1 MDKTEL
7 DRFLLR
13 STLGRDHE
21 AERVGTEMSLLL
33 GERHLRREVRGHVFR
48 GRGFSLIELLIGM
61 TILAVGLLSIATM
74 FPTGYS
80 DVTGGGKTTMAA
92 ATARQI
98 LEDMHTIP
106 FGNLGDLNGLDT
118 SVANSLNA
126 VAPVDATKDP
136 GRTIARNIATR
147 WMATFA
153 ATGATGQISVTSP
166 SATLR
171 QITVT
176 VRFPRGI
183 SNVGMLQGPLNLRLA
198 TIISSL

>member
-1 MDKTEL
+1 
-7 DRFLLR
+7 
-13 STLGRDHE
+13 
-21 AERVGTEMSLLL
+21 MSLLL
-33 GERHLRREVRGHVFR
+33 GERHLRGRARGHVLR

-80 DVTGGGKTTMAA
+80 DVTGGGRTTMAA

-118 SVANSLNA
+118 SVANSLNL

-153 ATGATGQISVTSP
+153 GTGASGHIDATSP
-166 SATLR
+166 GGSATLR

-176 VRFPRGI
+176 VRFPRGL
-183 SNVGMLQGPLNLRLA
+183 SNVGMLQGPVNLRMA

>member
-1 MDKTEL
+1 
-7 DRFLLR
+7 
-13 STLGRDHE
+13 
-21 AERVGTEMSLLL
+21 MSLLL
-33 GERHLRREVRGHVFR
+33 GERHLLGKVRGHVFR
-48 GRGFSLIELLIGM
+48 DEGFTLVELLIGM

-92 ATARQI
+92 AAARQI
-98 LEDMHTIP
+98 LEDMHTLP

-118 SVANSLNA
+118 SVANSLNV

-136 GRTIARNIATR
+136 GRTTARNIATR

-153 ATGATGQISVTSP
+153 GTGATGRIDVANP

-176 VRFPRGI
+176 IRFPRGI
-183 SNVGMLQGPLNLRLA
+183 SNVGMLQGQVNLRMA
-198 TIISSL
+198 TIISNL